1 MKVVIVQKLARL
13 DALQRD
19 FPGRAERLQQDDPAT
34 LAQLKDAALRQREAN
49 LRVAAVMSRFDWAV
63 TITTR
68 DDFETPASDTDL
80 VLAVGGDGTV
90 LDVSHSLSG
99 IPLLGVNSDPSRS
112 TGYFSG
118 TTVDDLE
125 ATLPCMNDLLVANTN
140 PAMMSRYAVT
150 AGPRTEVH
158 ASSGIWIST
167 AAGSTAGIRSA
178 GGTVLPLGGDLV
190 QYLVREPY
198 PLNGA
203 RYELVRG
210 VRHIH
215 EGLAVRSL
223 MEGGAV
229 YVDGPYLKI
238 DLPIGTLL
246 EVGEGPRLKIVGM
259 DPMRRER

>member
-1 MKVVIVQKLARL
+1 
-13 DALQRD
+13 
-19 FPGRAERLQQDDPAT
+19 
-34 LAQLKDAALRQREAN
+34 
-49 LRVAAVMSRFDWAV
+49 
-63 TITTR
+63 
-68 DDFETPASDTDL
+68 

-125 ATLPCMNDLLVANTN
+125 ATLRRWVRGEEPVTEIRRLGLTIDGQPYAVPCMNDLLVANTN